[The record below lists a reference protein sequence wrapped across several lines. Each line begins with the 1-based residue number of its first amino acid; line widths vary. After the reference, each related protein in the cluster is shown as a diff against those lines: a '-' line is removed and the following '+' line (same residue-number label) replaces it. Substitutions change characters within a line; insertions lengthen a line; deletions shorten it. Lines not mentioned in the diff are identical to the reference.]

1 MHLRQCL
8 VPDDRC
14 APRAVRHNGATQ
26 HLQKLLRHTLELLHW
41 VDKRAGS
48 AAEATNALVFARVV
62 LKHLTESLTGPQLA
76 EFVNAPLARGAGQ
89 AAPKGVHG
97 GLPVLA
103 MPCPPYQNIDSLR
116 SLDRISSQ
124 PEVGYTPRKP

>member
-1 MHLRQCL
+1 MHFSLCPAQPPGQAGGCHTAA
-8 VPDDRC
+8 PEARC
-14 APRAVRHNGATQ
+14 ARAVRHNGATQ

-41 VDKRAGS
+41 ADKRAGS

-89 AAPKGVHG
+89 AAPKGALRWSACVH
-97 GLPVLA
+97 A
-103 MPCPPYQNIDSLR
+103 MPCLPPFNDLLYQ
-116 SLDRISSQ
+116 
-124 PEVGYTPRKP
+124 